1 MRRRQKPQRKQIK
14 EKRQSPSLDEE
25 DEEIVCERV
34 TMKELSRNMQ
44 NMKASSVR
52 KLTKYADDAEA
63 RGKKIYKLNIGQPD
77 LLVPEEY
84 YQRIRE
90 FNEPTV
96 EYMPSKGTPE
106 LLAAV
111 EKFYKGAGIDIDQKH
126 IYITTGGTEAI
137 MFTLL
142 ALTNPEDELLIFEPY
157 YSNYNTFFTM
167 TGVKPVAVTTY
178 AENGFHV
185 ERAAI
190 EAKITDKTKA
200 IFVTNPGNPTG
211 TVLTEEEVRMIADV
225 AKEHDLYIICDEV
238 YREMVF
244 DGRKVTSFGFLKDIH
259 DRLVLVDSVSKRYNA
274 CGARI
279 GVVISMNDNILELI
293 SKLCQGRL
301 AVSTLEQYA
310 AVGLYSTG
318 YRVINEIRDE
328 FERRRNVVYENLKK
342 IPGVFCEKPEGAFY
356 LICKLPVEDCN
367 DFLIWMLQEFDVD
380 GETVMAAPADGFY
393 ATEGLGRN
401 EIRIAYVL
409 DEEKLDKAIKILA
422 KGLEVYNNR

>member
-1 MRRRQKPQRKQIK
+1 MLKM
-14 EKRQSPSLDEE
+14 
-25 DEEIVCERV
+25 
-34 TMKELSRNMQ
+34 T
-44 NMKASSVR
+44 ASSVR
-52 KLTKYADDAEA
+52 RLTKFADEAEA
-63 RGKKIYKLNIGQPD
+63 RGKKIYRLNIGQPD
-77 LLVPEEY
+77 LKVPMEY
-84 YQRIRE
+84 YERIRA
-90 FNEPTV
+90 FQEPTV
-96 EYMPSKGTPE
+96 EYMPSQGIPE
-106 LLAAV
+106 LLEAV
-111 EKFYKGAGIDIDQKH
+111 EKYYRSIGIDVDRNH

-142 ALTNPEDELLIFEPY
+142 ALTNPEDEILIFEPY

-167 TGVKPVAVTTY
+167 TGCHPVAVTTY

-185 ERAAI
+185 ERSAL

-200 IFVTNPGNPTG
+200 VFITNPGNPTG
-211 TVLTEEEVRMIADV
+211 TVLREDEIRMIADV

-244 DGRKVTSFGFLKDIH
+244 DGREISSFGFLEDIH
-259 DRLVLVDSVSKRYNA
+259 DRLILIDSVSKRYNA

-279 GVVISMNDNILELI
+279 GVLISKNDEVLELI

-301 AVSTLEQYA
+301 AVSTLEQQG

-318 YRVINEIRDE
+318 FRVIHEVRDE
-328 FERRRNVVYENLKK
+328 FEKRRDVVYESLKK

-356 LICKLPVEDCN
+356 LICKLPVEDAN
-367 DFLIWMLQEFDVD
+367 DFLIWMLKEFEDN

-393 ATEGLGRN
+393 ATEGLGNN

-409 DEEKLDKAIKILA
+409 EPDKLKRAIEILG
-422 KGLEVYNNR
+422 KGLDAYNRR

>member
-1 MRRRQKPQRKQIK
+1 
-14 EKRQSPSLDEE
+14 
-25 DEEIVCERV
+25 
-34 TMKELSRNMQ
+34 MKELSKKMLE
-44 NMKASSVR
+44 MKASSVR
-52 KLTKYADDAEA
+52 RLTKYADDAET
-63 RGKKIYKLNIGQPD
+63 RGKKVYRLNIGQPD
-77 LLVPEEY
+77 LPVPDEY
-84 YQRIRE
+84 YERIRE
-90 FNEPTV
+90 FNEATI

-106 LLAAV
+106 LLDAV
-111 EKFYKGAGIDIDQKH
+111 EKFYQNAGMKIDQKH

-142 ALTNPEDELLIFEPY
+142 ALTNPKDELLIFEPY

-178 AENGFHV
+178 AENGFHI
-185 ERAAI
+185 EKNAI
-190 EAKITDKTKA
+190 EEKITDKTKA

-211 TVLTEEEVRMIADV
+211 TVLTQEEIRMIADV

-244 DGRKVTSFGFLKDIH
+244 DGRKITSFGFLEDIH
-259 DRLVLVDSVSKRYNA
+259 DRLVLIDSVSKRYNA

-279 GVVISMNDNILELI
+279 GVVISMNDDILELI

-301 AVSTLEQYA
+301 SVSTIEQYA

-318 YRVINEIRDE
+318 YRVINGIRDE
-328 FERRRNVVYENLKK
+328 FERRRDIVYGNLKK

-356 LICKLPVEDCN
+356 LICKLPVEDSN
-367 DFLIWMLQEFDVD
+367 DFLIWMLEEFEVE

-393 ATEGLGRN
+393 ATKGLGKN
-401 EIRIAYVL
+401 EVRIAYVL
-409 DEEKLDKAIKILA
+409 ETDKLKRAIEILG
-422 KGLEVYNNR
+422 KGLEAYNKRIEMN

>member
-1 MRRRQKPQRKQIK
+1 MKQLSHK
-14 EKRQSPSLDEE
+14 MLD
-25 DEEIVCERV
+25 
-34 TMKELSRNMQ
+34 
-44 NMKASSVR
+44 MKASSVR
-52 KLTKYADDAEA
+52 RLTRYADDAEA
-63 RGKKIYKLNIGQPD
+63 KGKKIYRLNIGQPD
-77 LLVPEEY
+77 LKVPVEY
-84 YQRIRE
+84 YERIHA
-90 FNEPTV
+90 FQEPTV
-96 EYMPSKGTPE
+96 EYMPSQGIPA
-106 LLAAV
+106 LLEAV
-111 EKFYKGAGIDIDQKH
+111 ETYYKSAGINVDRKH

-142 ALTNPEDELLIFEPY
+142 ALTNPEDEILIFEPY

-167 TGVKPVAVTTY
+167 TGAHPVAVTTY

-185 ERAAI
+185 ERSAI

-244 DGRKVTSFGFLKDIH
+244 DGGKVTSFGYLEDIH
-259 DRLVLVDSVSKRYNA
+259 DRLILVDSVSKRYNA

-279 GVVISMNDNILELI
+279 GVLISKNDEILELI

-301 AVSTLEQYA
+301 AVSTIEQHG

-318 YRVINEIRDE
+318 YRVIHEIRDE
-328 FERRRNVVYENLKK
+328 FEKRRNVVYESLKK
-342 IPGVFCEKPEGAFY
+342 IPGIFCEKPEGAFY
-356 LICKLPVEDCN
+356 LICKLPVEDAN
-367 DFLIWMLQEFDVD
+367 DFLVWMLQEFDD
-380 GETVMAAPADGFY
+380 NGETVMAAPADGFY

-409 DEEKLDKAIKILA
+409 ETDKLKRAIEILG
-422 KGLEVYNNR
+422 KGLEAYNNRSK

>member
-1 MRRRQKPQRKQIK
+1 MKQLSQK
-14 EKRQSPSLDEE
+14 
-25 DEEIVCERV
+25 
-34 TMKELSRNMQ
+34 MLS
-44 NMKASSVR
+44 MKASSVR
-52 KLTKYADDAEA
+52 RLTKYADEAEA
-63 RGKKIYKLNIGQPD
+63 KGKTIYRLNIGQPD
-77 LLVPEEY
+77 LQVPEEY
-84 YQRIRE
+84 YDRIRA
-90 FNEPTV
+90 FHEPTV
-96 EYMPSKGTPE
+96 EYMPSQGIPQ
-106 LLAAV
+106 LLEAV
-111 EKFYKGAGIDIDQKH
+111 ETYYNSIGIDVDKNH

-142 ALTNPEDELLIFEPY
+142 ALTNPEDEILIFEPY

-178 AENGFHV
+178 AETGFHV
-185 ERAAI
+185 ERAAL
-190 EAKITDKTKA
+190 EEKITEKTKA
-200 IFVTNPGNPTG
+200 IFITNPGNPTG
-211 TVLTEEEVRMIADV
+211 AVLREDEIRMIANV

-244 DGRKVTSFGFLKDIH
+244 DGGKITSFGFLEDIH
-259 DRLVLVDSVSKRYNA
+259 DRLILVDSVSKRYNA

-279 GVVISMNDNILELI
+279 GVLISKNDEILDLI

-301 AVSTLEQYA
+301 SVSTIEQHA

-318 YRVINEIRDE
+318 FRVIHEVRDE
-328 FERRRNVVYENLKK
+328 FEQRRDVVYECLKK

-356 LICKLPVEDCN
+356 LICKLPVEDSN
-367 DFLIWMLQEFDVD
+367 DFLIWMLEHFEDN

-409 DEEKLDKAIKILA
+409 EPDKLRRAIEILG
-422 KGLEVYNNR
+422 KGLAAYNNR